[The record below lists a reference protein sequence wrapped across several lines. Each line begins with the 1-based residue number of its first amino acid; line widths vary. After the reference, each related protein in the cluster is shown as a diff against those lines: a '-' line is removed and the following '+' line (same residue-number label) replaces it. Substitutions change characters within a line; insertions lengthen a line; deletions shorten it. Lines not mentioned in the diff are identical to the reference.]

1 MGLNVDR
8 RSPQWPEL
16 PCGRCLVPC
25 GLLACG
31 RQVTAS
37 PMAVAVADWPRI
49 LHEGLQAA
57 LSAISPR
64 GSSTNF
70 FATPLSKS
78 RYPRGALS
86 GETTGRRREPDWSGW
101 HHQLTVTAH
110 HGTLPVVNTCDFAQ
124 PRPIR
129 IERLATL
136 AASSISPG
144 PPVTYRPG
152 IPGLPGAFVRSMIEL
167 RTVAGAS

>member
-1 MGLNVDR
+1 MINGFERRPKVSSMAGASVWALSSAVWSSGMWPSSDRISDGGCGSRLATNPSR
-8 RSPQWPEL
+8 RSSGSLVSDQSADRVQTSSPLHSQNRDTHEA
-16 PCGRCLVPC
+16 RCP
-25 GLLACG
+25 AK
-31 RQVTAS
+31 R
-37 PMAVAVADWPRI
+37 
-49 LHEGLQAA
+49 
-57 LSAISPR
+57 
-64 GSSTNF
+64 
-70 FATPLSKS
+70 
-78 RYPRGALS
+78 
-86 GETTGRRREPDWSGW
+86 RRREPDWSGW